1 MLIFLYFPKGE
12 SNLLISGLGNYCT
25 AQELRQEI
33 NPLLAGVLQRQQSW
47 RVCPKEETH
56 PPRGKGPMLSG
67 ASDYGN
73 WASTI
78 HTAQQTEGGDSYQGT
93 YPRRKIQGIADQ

>member
-33 NPLLAGVLQRQQSW
+33 NPLSAGVLQRQQELEGVHL
-47 RVCPKEETH
+47 RRNLF
-56 PPRGKGPMLSG
+56 RGKGTTLSRT
-67 ASDYGN
+67 SNYGN
-73 WASTI
+73 RVSTV
-78 HTAQQTEGGDSYQGT
+78 HTA
-93 YPRRKIQGIADQ
+93 